1 MSLYVKLL
9 EVQKRIAGLKKDGT
23 GDKYQ
28 YVTADKLLGYLR
40 PIMDEVGLLLVSEVK
55 EAEYTRQDY
64 DTRNGRKS
72 EMFCALKMLFTWIDV
87 DTGETLP
94 VEWAASG
101 MNNWDKGSGSAA
113 SYAERYML
121 LKFFHIPTSEDDV
134 DAVKSPEQ
142 EMSDQQA
149 IDFINGIQSVAGLDA
164 AWSQYGEPY
173 WKGNKAIIKAFNLRK
188 KNLTNGTVPQ
198 R

>member
-1 MSLYVKLL
+1 MAIYKKLL

-134 DAVKSPEQ
+134 DAVKTPEE
-142 EMSDQQA
+142 EMNDMNWESY
-149 IDFINGIQSVAGLDA
+149 INSLNSVQDLDA
-164 AWSQYGEPY
+164 AWAQYGAGL
-173 WKGNKAIIKAFNLRK
+173 KGNKAVVKAFNLRK
-188 KNLTNGTVPQ
+188 KALTDGTN
-198 R
+198 

>member
-1 MSLYVKLL
+1 MAIYKKLL

-134 DAVKSPEQ
+134 DAVKSPEE

-149 IDFINGIQSVAGLDA
+149 IDYINGLKSVEALNA
-164 AWSQYGEPY
+164 AWAQYGEPY
-173 WKGNKAIIKAFNLRK
+173 WKGHKDIIKAYNLRK
-188 KNLTNGTVPQ
+188 KTLANGTAQ
-198 R
+198 G

>member
-1 MSLYVKLL
+1 MAIYKKLL

-113 SYAERYML
+113 SYSERYML

-134 DAVKSPEQ
+134 DAVKSPEE

-149 IDFINGIQSVAGLDA
+149 IDYINGLKSVEALNA
-164 AWSQYGEPY
+164 AWAQYGEPY
-173 WKGNKAIIKAFNLRK
+173 WKGHKDIIKAYNLRK
-188 KNLTNGTVPQ
+188 KTLTNGTAQ
-198 R
+198 G